1 MSRMKRL
8 RGVIESKAHLA
19 PAMTSKTQTHRTICA
34 RACAS
39 ISFLGTSSA
48 SKPYF
53 KGEGCL
59 HWGSCCWGPYSWG
72 PAKQPKLSMYMVILC
87 NARTVTD
94 TYGDDG
100 DNDEDDGGD
109 DHGDG
114 YTLRTVLSSQAHQQP
129 LHSDC
134 EGLVVR
140 SLSALGVL
148 TTFLFSV

>member
-1 MSRMKRL
+1 
-8 RGVIESKAHLA
+8 
-19 PAMTSKTQTHRTICA
+19 
-34 RACAS
+34 
-39 ISFLGTSSA
+39 
-48 SKPYF
+48 
-53 KGEGCL
+53 
-59 HWGSCCWGPYSWG
+59 
-72 PAKQPKLSMYMVILC
+72 MVTLC
-87 NARTVTD
+87 NARTGTN

-100 DNDEDDGGD
+100 DNDEDDGGN

-114 YTLRTVLSSQAHQQP
+114 YTLGTVLSSQAHQQP